1 MSTPFALGPARPP
14 PRRSGGRRMS
24 TPFALGPARPVP
36 LSAINPV
43 AQLSAIA
50 VLTVVLL
57 VSRDLV
63 APSFLRGAELP
74 LLPAAGLTSPGQVL
88 RRIWPLLASAA
99 GVAWVNV

>member
-1 MSTPFALGPARPP
+1 
-14 PRRSGGRRMS
+14 MS

-36 LSAINPV
+36 LSGINPV

-63 APSFLRGAELP
+63 TPSFVLAAELT
-74 LLPAAGLTSPGQVL
+74 LLPAAGLTTPRAVL
-88 RRIWPLLASAA
+88 GRIWPLLTSAA
-99 GVAWVNV
+99 GVAWVNVAFGSLSGADAWISGATWGV